1 MRRVVLYKHGGG
13 FDREVRVGGRIVDGN
28 EREAT
33 KNLDGAESA
42 FDPPFG
48 PYNTNT
54 LWLVTGARFP
64 VEPARACYPYAPPAL
79 FTGTGA
85 LYDTPTSTARL
96 PSAPVE
102 GGMTQGGE
110 PTERRLGG
118 SAAQ

>member
-54 LWLVTGARFP
+54 LWLVTGARGFRWNLRG
-64 VEPARACYPYAPPAL
+64 RATRMPRPHYLP
-79 FTGTGA
+79 GHGR
-85 LYDTPTSTARL
+85 STTRQLRPLDCHL
-96 PSAPVE
+96 P
-102 GGMTQGGE
+102 QLKGE
-110 PTERRLGG
+110 
-118 SAAQ
+118 